1 MSAADRWQRVGA
13 LFDRALAVAQSER
26 EAFVRASGEPV
37 DIQDEVLKLLQSH
50 DDSHGFLE
58 PPALLAEGA
67 MVGPYRVERI
77 VGRGGMGVVY
87 LAQDTRLHRPVALK
101 SLPPHLFRDDR
112 MRSRL

>member
-13 LFDRALAVAQSER
+13 LFDRALAVPPADR
-26 EAFVRASGEPV
+26 DAVLRASGEPG
-37 DIQDEVLKLLQSH
+37 DIQAEVILLLAAHDESK
-50 DDSHGFLE
+50 GFLE

-77 VGRGGMGVVY
+77 IGRGGMGVVY
-87 LAQDTRLHRPVALK
+87 LAQDRRLHRPVALK

-112 MRSRL
+112 M